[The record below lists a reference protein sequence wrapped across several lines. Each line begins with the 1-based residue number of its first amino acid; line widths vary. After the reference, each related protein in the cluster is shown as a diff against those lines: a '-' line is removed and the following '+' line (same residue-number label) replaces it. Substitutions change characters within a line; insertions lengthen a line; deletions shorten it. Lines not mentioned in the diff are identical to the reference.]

1 MSHIPKIFYPHHDA
15 PFVRIINAAI
25 NERASLLR
33 LLCSAALHPA
43 GVRGVILRVAE
54 LNRLIDGL
62 RRVAPA
68 ARWAEGTMH
77 GGRQVCSADCPNGK
91 HGDNKNV

>member
-1 MSHIPKIFYPHHDA
+1 MSQIPKIFYSHHDA
-15 PFVRIINAAI
+15 PFVRIIDAAI

-43 GVRGVILRVAE
+43 GVRGAILRVAE
-54 LNRLIDGL
+54 LNRLIEGL

-77 GGRQVCSADCPNGK
+77 GVRQDSCAKCPNGN

>member
-1 MSHIPKIFYPHHDA
+1 MSQIPKIFYSHHDA
-15 PFVRIINAAI
+15 PFVRIIDAAI

-43 GVRGVILRVAE
+43 GVRGAILRVAE
-54 LNRLIDGL
+54 LNRLIEVL

-68 ARWAEGTMH
+68 ARWPECTMD
-77 GGRQVCSADCPNGK
+77 GGRQAHRVKCPPGN